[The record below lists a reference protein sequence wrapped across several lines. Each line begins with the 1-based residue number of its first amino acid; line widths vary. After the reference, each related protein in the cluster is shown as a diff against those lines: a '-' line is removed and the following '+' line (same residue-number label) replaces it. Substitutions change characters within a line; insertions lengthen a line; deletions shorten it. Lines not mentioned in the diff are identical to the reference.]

1 MKSMGTINK
10 FIIENQVLNYKRK
23 KVMVQISIIKA
34 MGMKITLIKFHSTKA
49 VINKASRCTRKRI
62 QEISRL

>member
-1 MKSMGTINK
+1 MKSMDTVNK

-34 MGMKITLIKFHSTKA
+34 MDMIIIPIKLHLTKA

-62 QEISRL
+62 QGISRL